1 MSRKQD
7 TTNTDRFEG
16 GLSAFESNSLLNAVD
31 IEEGQFLRQL
41 DSALGASLFEV
52 LQDSN
57 RMQNCPLL
65 GLDNQVIMARPDCD
79 PQWIGELKFPSGT
92 LSPRQHALS

>member
-1 MSRKQD
+1 MVSRKQD

-16 GLSAFESNSLLNAVD
+16 GWSAFESNSLLNAVD
-31 IEEGQFLRQL
+31 IQKGQFLQQL

-57 RMQNCPLL
+57 RTQHCPLL
-65 GLDNQVIMARPDCD
+65 GLDDRVIRARPERA
-79 PQWIGELKFPSGT
+79 EL
-92 LSPRQHALS
+92 